1 MKTYT
6 TKGGKELKYVR
17 DPKSTLFNIEFSSGG
32 KLPQGLTGV
41 FTSEIFAQRAI
52 ETYLSNQD
60 NITKS
65 KEK

>member
-17 DPKSTLFNIEFSSGG
+17 DPKSTLFSIEFSSGG

-52 ETYLSNQD
+52 ET
-60 NITKS
+60 
-65 KEK
+65 

>member
-17 DPKSTLFNIEFSSGG
+17 DPQSTLYSIEFSSGG
-32 KLPQGLTGV
+32 KLPQELVGV
-41 FTSEIFAQRAI
+41 FTNETFAKRAI